1 MSEEKQRKEKL
12 HRNTREGAAPDGTT
26 LLSTKNLH
34 VGYGDIPV
42 LWDVSLTIKHREIV
56 SLLGSNGA
64 GKSTLLNVISGI
76 LLPMKGEIRF
86 REKEITFL
94 NPTRRAQMGITQ
106 VPEERLLFAGLTVNQ
121 NLRMGAFA
129 RWDKTSLQEDLEAIF
144 RLFPVLAER
153 KNQLAGTLSGGEQ
166 QMCAIGRGLMAK
178 PQLLLIDELS
188 LGLAPVVVNNLIE
201 VLKKIYE
208 QRTLSIV
215 LVEQD
220 VQLGLEISHRAYVL
234 EAGRI
239 VNSGRSKDLAGDPE
253 IQKTYLG
260 I

>member
-1 MSEEKQRKEKL
+1 
-12 HRNTREGAAPDGTT
+12 
-26 LLSTKNLH
+26 

-42 LWDVSLTIKHREIV
+42 LWDVSLTIKHREII
-56 SLLGSNGA
+56 SILGSNGA

-94 NPTRRAQMGITQ
+94 NPTKRAQMGITQ
-106 VPEERLLFAGLTVNQ
+106 VPEERLLFAGLTVKQ
-121 NLRMGAFA
+121 NLRMGAFV
-129 RWDKTSLQEDLEAIF
+129 RSDKTSLQEDLEAIF

-153 KNQLAGTLSGGEQ
+153 RNQLAGTLSGGEQ

-178 PQLLLIDELS
+178 PELLLIDELS

-201 VLKKIYE
+201 ALKKIYE
-208 QRTLSIV
+208 QRALSIV

-253 IQKTYLG
+253 IQKAYLG